1 MLHFTNNQK
10 ISIGDLIE
18 DLKIYIDVLISIILW
33 LFYLS
38 QIINLKTAKSMK
50 NLTKNKASTSYFIQ
64 VLKESNSD
72 IDSNSESSENEKE
85 ETKNQIIIDY
95 LRSPGTNK
103 RPSIFQR
110 RKSKCP
116 RIPSENV
123 KINWKLEAVS
133 DSNVEK
139 QRSPVLNLK

>member
-1 MLHFTNNQK
+1 
-10 ISIGDLIE
+10 
-18 DLKIYIDVLISIILW
+18 
-33 LFYLS
+33 
-38 QIINLKTAKSMK
+38 MK

-110 RKSKCP
+110 RKIKCP
-116 RIPSENV
+116 RIPSENL
-123 KINWKLEAVS
+123 KIN
-133 DSNVEK
+133 
-139 QRSPVLNLK
+139 